1 VPTDRSDLLRGRTTL
16 LSETTGGRIVG
27 CMTRTQGVV
36 TGLVASWIKALSE
49 PPLQSAAE
57 RILPPT
63 AAQKQ
68 EVGADPTG
76 RPDNMPPAVL
86 ADRAAVALGHGGL
99 PAPQRVRVQRVIHYV
114 FGAGLGVAYSAAASR
129 WPVASRGRGALAGL
143 AIYAGTHAS
152 VLPALGIQRP
162 PWRLAPA
169 AVVWESTSHLVFGTA
184 LEIGRRTLGGRR

>member
-1 VPTDRSDLLRGRTTL
+1 MSQA
-16 LSETTGGRIVG
+16 
-27 CMTRTQGVV
+27 QGVV

-184 LEIGRRTLGGRR
+184 LEIVRRTLGGRR